1 LNLPQNWGTLP
12 EERSLRFSC
21 DRILT
26 RPDAALYRGLTI
38 GASPQ
43 IVFRWL
49 CQMRVAPYSYDWLD
63 NNGRQSP
70 RELVPGLENLAVGQD
85 VMRIFSLIDFI
96 PNQELTIRVKAG
108 ANAFRVF
115 GDVVCSYLVVA
126 KSENTSRLLVKLIAR
141 YPPGAR
147 GWFIGTFLPWGDLI
161 MMRRQLLNLK
171 QLAEA
176 LPTDTQE
183 IP

>member
-1 LNLPQNWGTLP
+1 MVNLPQNWGTLP
-12 EERSLRFSC
+12 EERSLTFSC

-26 RPDAALYRGLTI
+26 RPDAMLYRGLTVS
-38 GASPQ
+38 ASPQ

-70 RELVPGLENLAVGQD
+70 RELVPGLDNLAVGQD

-96 PNQELTIRVKAG
+96 QDRELTIRVKAG
-108 ANAFRVF
+108 SNAIRVF
-115 GDVVCSYLVVA
+115 GDIVCSYLVVA
-126 KSENTSRLLVKLIAR
+126 KSLNTSRLLVKLIGR

-171 QLAEA
+171 QLAEGS
-176 LPTDTQE
+176 Q
-183 IP
+183 

>member
-1 LNLPQNWGTLP
+1 MLNLPQNWGTLP
-12 EERSLRFSC
+12 EERSLAFSC

-26 RPDAALYRGLTI
+26 QPDAALYRGLTI
-38 GASPQ
+38 RASPPV
-43 IVFRWL
+43 VFRWL

-70 RELVPGLENLAVGQD
+70 SELVPGLENLAVGQD

-96 PNQELTIRVKAG
+96 PNQELTIRVKTG
-108 ANAFRVF
+108 TNAFKVF

-126 KSENTSRLLVKLIAR
+126 KSENTSRLLVKLIAH
-141 YPPGAR
+141 YPPGVS
-147 GWFIGTFLPWGDLI
+147 GWFMETFLPWGDLI
-161 MMRRQLLNLK
+161 MMRRQLLNFK

-176 LPTDTQE
+176 GQ
-183 IP
+183 